1 MQQNLLNQLNAS
13 QPFMS
18 SVERKI
24 ANYIMDKPKQVVTY
38 GLAQFSK
45 EVGVSQGSVIN
56 FANKYAGG
64 GFPDLKLAVATCLT
78 LFDEYK
84 VNESD
89 VLNKRIKFVT
99 KAFNSTNSQN
109 TQEMIEEVAELILR
123 AKKVEIYGVYRSAVV
138 ATDFY
143 YQLLQ
148 LGIPANF
155 VSDVLTCAVSASLLH
170 NDSLVI
176 AVSSSGRTKDVI
188 DAVKLAKQNGVKVVC
203 LTANKNSPLAKLSDY
218 VLVACACQTTEQMA
232 MEIRLSQLVITD
244 AICEHIYEQLLKAGK
259 QNNSTMQKILSSH
272 NVND

>member
-1 MQQNLLNQLNAS
+1 MKQDILDQIKANQS
-13 QPFMS
+13 FMS
-18 SVERKI
+18 AVENKI
-24 ANYIMDKPKQVVTY
+24 ANFILGKPKQFVGY
-38 GLAQFSK
+38 SLAQFAL
-45 EVGVSQGSVIN
+45 EVGVSQGSIVN
-56 FANKYAGG
+56 FANKHAGG
-64 GFPDLKLAVATCLT
+64 GYPELKLAVASCLAGVDS
-78 LFDEYK
+78 LEK
-84 VNESD
+84 VPLGFLE
-89 VLNKRIKFVT
+89 KRIASIN
-99 KAFNSTNSQN
+99 KAFISTRSQN
-109 TQEMIEEVAELILR
+109 DERMIKQVAELILSV
-123 AKKVEIYGVYRSAVV
+123 KKVEIYGVYRSAVV

-203 LTANKNSPLAKLSDY
+203 ITANKNSPLAKLSDY
-218 VLVACACQTTEQMA
+218 VLVACACQTAEQMA

-244 AICEHIYEQLLKAGK
+244 AICEHIYEQLLKTGK